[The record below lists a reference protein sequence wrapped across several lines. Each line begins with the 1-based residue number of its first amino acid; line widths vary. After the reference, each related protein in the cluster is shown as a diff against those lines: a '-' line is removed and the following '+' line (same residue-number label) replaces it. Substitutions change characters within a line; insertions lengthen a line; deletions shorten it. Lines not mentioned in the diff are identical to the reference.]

1 MVVLQGSFLAT
12 KIFSMMEGSL
22 NVLNLLNAPVTSP
35 SAGILREAPKGPSL
49 KMSNTGLSLLVLAAQ
64 SGNANKE
71 ENICSFGYILSNS
84 TLLNR
89 KVSLF
94 FFFQSQQAVLPNF
107 VPAMSSLALVCSPLP
122 KHSAAAEGASGFGK
136 QKGVSCTCRCLPSYR
151 ISSWERCIF
160 YTKRKSRLNKTSICL
175 QLLSQVRRLPAA
187 IFSSPLQ
194 VFFFCVIHT

>member
-1 MVVLQGSFLAT
+1 MCLTCSMLLSPLHQQEYCVKPLKVHPSKRQTQACPYWFWQPSRGMRTKKKIFVRLAT
-12 KIFSMMEGSL
+12 FCQI
-22 NVLNLLNAPVTSP
+22 PP
-35 SAGILREAPKGPSL
+35 S
-49 KMSNTGLSLLVLAAQ
+49 
-64 SGNANKE
+64 
-71 ENICSFGYILSNS
+71 S
-84 TLLNR
+84 TE
-89 KVSLF
+89 KWVFF

-187 IFSSPLQ
+187 IFSSPL
-194 VFFFCVIHT
+194 

>member
-1 MVVLQGSFLAT
+1 MVVLQSSFLAT

-22 NVLNLLNAPVTSP
+22 NVLNPLNALVTSP

-49 KMSNTGLSLLVLAAQ
+49 KTSSTGLSLLVLAAQ
-64 SGNANKE
+64 LGNANKE

-84 TLLNR
+84 TPLNR
-89 KVSLF
+89 KVSL

-107 VPAMSSLALVCSPLP
+107 MPAMSSLALVCSPLP

-187 IFSSPLQ
+187 IFSSPPLG
-194 VFFFCVIHT
+194 FFFV